1 MASEMVDVLVVGAG
15 VIGLAVARR
24 LALAGQQVMILERG
38 PAFGME
44 TSSRNSEVIHAGIYY
59 APGSLKAALCI
70 RGKELLYDFCARHA
84 VAHRRCGKL
93 VVATNAAQRADLER
107 IRDNAE
113 RAGMNDLHWLSG
125 AQVHG
130 LEPDILCDVALFS
143 PSTGII
149 DSHGYMLALLGEA
162 EAHGAM
168 LVCHTEIV
176 GVDRVAD
183 GWAVRIAG
191 ESDPVVTAR
200 TIVNCAGLGAN
211 ALAARM
217 EGLEAAHVPELRF
230 AKGCYFTYGART
242 NFRHLIYP
250 VPEPGGLGTHLTLD
264 LAGQARFGPDV
275 EWVDDLNYDVS
286 ESRRETFAAAVRQ
299 FWPGVDPDQ
308 LQPAYA
314 GIRPKLSGPGEPN
327 VDFLLSGPAD
337 HQLDG
342 IINLFGIE
350 SPGLTSSLAL
360 AERVHAIWEAS
371 R

>member
-1 MASEMVDVLVVGAG
+1 
-15 VIGLAVARR
+15 
-24 LALAGQQVMILERG
+24 
-38 PAFGME
+38 
-44 TSSRNSEVIHAGIYY
+44 
-59 APGSLKAALCI
+59 
-70 RGKELLYDFCARHA
+70 
-84 VAHRRCGKL
+84 
-93 VVATNAAQRADLER
+93 
-107 IRDNAE
+107 
-113 RAGMNDLHWLSG
+113 
-125 AQVHG
+125 
-130 LEPDILCDVALFS
+130 
-143 PSTGII
+143 
-149 DSHGYMLALLGEA
+149 
-162 EAHGAM
+162 
-168 LVCHTEIV
+168 
-176 GVDRVAD
+176 
-183 GWAVRIAG
+183 
-191 ESDPVVTAR
+191 
-200 TIVNCAGLGAN
+200 
-211 ALAARM
+211 M

>member
-1 MASEMVDVLVVGAG
+1 MATDVIDVLVVGAG
-15 VIGLAVARR
+15 VVGLAVARR
-24 LALAGQQVMILERG
+24 MALAGQQVMIVERAA
-38 PAFGME
+38 AFGME

-59 APGSLKAALCI
+59 APGSLKAELCI
-70 RGKELLYDFCARHA
+70 EGKEMLYDFCDSRG
-84 VAHRRCGKL
+84 VAYRRCGKL
-93 VVATNAAQRADLER
+93 VVATSAAQRADLER

-113 RAGMNDLHWLSG
+113 RSGMTELVWLDG
-125 AQVHG
+125 ARVHEM
-130 LEPDILCDVALFS
+130 EPDILCNVALFS

-162 EAHGAM
+162 ETHGAM
-168 LVCHTEIV
+168 LVCNTEIV
-176 GVDRVAD
+176 GIDRVAD

-191 ESDPVVTAR
+191 EADPVVSAR
-200 TIVNCAGLGAN
+200 TVINCAGLGAN
-211 ALAARM
+211 ALARHI
-217 EGLEAAHVPELRF
+217 EGLDPVRVPQLRY
-230 AKGCYFTYGART
+230 AKGCYFTYGAKT

-264 LAGQARFGPDV
+264 LGGQARFGPDV
-275 EWVDDLNYDVS
+275 EWVDEINYDVP
-286 ESRRETFAAAVRQ
+286 ESRRDKFAVAVGQ
-299 FWPGVDPDQ
+299 FWPNVDSSQ

-327 VDFLLSGPAD
+327 ADFVLSGPAD
-337 HQLDG
+337 HGLEG

-360 AERVHAIWEAS
+360 AERVHTIWETN